1 MADKQLIVVV
11 EGTGGMGPY
20 WNTIVSDYL
29 HKIIRSF
36 CANDSTVQKSSA
48 SAASDSTF
56 ELALVVFNT
65 HGPYSA
71 YVVRRS
77 GWTRDV
83 DNFFYWLSA
92 LSFSGGGWDDV
103 ATTEGLAE
111 ALMMFAISQNG
122 FQAQQDVDGK
132 RHCVLVSASNPYPLP
147 TPVYRP
153 NFENLEVAENGE
165 EEKTLLYDA
174 ETVSKWFGQCSVSLS
189 VICPKQLPKLRAI
202 YNAAKRSE
210 EAPDPTVDVKQ
221 PHFLVLISDG
231 FSEACSALLRSGVSP
246 SKNPNLTQIPGSRL
260 PVFRH
265 LVIIRCTAG
274 RAAAGRAGLQ
284 RAGLWEREP
293 EPTVRARG
301 VRARP
306 GRAGDLVA
314 LDRPDWEKMGAGQCG
329 LGGLGVWAG
338 ENGARDRPGLG
349 ERVGRA
355 GVAGQRAGEV
365 GARLGGPANGSTL
378 NKLPISTVN
387 APPATIKAEP
397 STVTSIE
404 SDPAHTDMPS
414 MARPT
419 GPSASIHAPS
429 PPKSEDIIMNDDSL
443 PELKPVIG
451 LPQPVRTIGDLQNG
465 VSSSR
470 VPIGV
475 YGSNMMSSGMTSNGP
490 SSPITGTSQSIQ
502 NTVSNSFS
510 TVPSNVPTISNLGIS
525 HPSTNLQGSVK
536 KTMGPTVSGTGQGY
550 VQSMA
555 HSGASKNPNIE
566 SSRGTN
572 GGASVTGSKMPTPG
586 LPQQAQGMQS
596 VGMNGS
602 ASTVT
607 MSQQGPNSLSSPHPR
622 YIKFWEGDLCVEKH
636 DQRVLITKAEGFRS
650 GTTPETLAANWPP
663 FLVLGRLIPQD
674 YMHNK
679 QFAGKAV
686 FLVFRAMHPHGFLLQ
701 LQEKKL
707 CAMIQLP
714 SQTLLLSVSDK
725 AYRLIGVLL
734 PWDIVASKFEIPIQV
749 SLQNLQ
755 QPLQRQHL
763 QQQQQQQ
770 QQTIMQMVS
779 GGMSQGYMQPSVRP
793 QSVPQAQG
801 QVPSQGTSSKIP
813 GGGFMP

>member
-83 DNFFYWLSA
+83 DNFFDWISA

-111 ALMMFAISQNG
+111 ALMMFAIPQNG

-132 RHCVLVSASNPYPLP
+132 RHCVLVSASDPYPLP

-246 SKNPNLTQIPGSRL
+246 T
-260 PVFRH
+260 
-265 LVIIRCTAG
+265 
-274 RAAAGRAGLQ
+274 
-284 RAGLWEREP
+284 
-293 EPTVRARG
+293 
-301 VRARP
+301 
-306 GRAGDLVA
+306 
-314 LDRPDWEKMGAGQCG
+314 
-329 LGGLGVWAG
+329 
-338 ENGARDRPGLG
+338 
-349 ERVGRA
+349 
-355 GVAGQRAGEV
+355 
-365 GARLGGPANGSTL
+365 NGSTL

-387 APPATIKAEP
+387 APPATIKVEP
-397 STVTSIE
+397 STVTSIG
-404 SDPAHTDMPS
+404 SDPAHTHMPS

-419 GPSASIHAPS
+419 GPSASLQAPS
-429 PPKSEDIIMNDDSL
+429 PPKSEDIIMNDESL

-536 KTMGPTVSGTGQGY
+536 NTMGPTVSGTGQGY

-763 QQQQQQQ
+763 QQQQQQ
-770 QQTIMQMVS
+770 TIMQMVS